1 MGNFDFLQ
9 KKKNFNSFNTACLEA
24 EKSILVSPST
34 CATITRRALELA
46 VKWLY
51 TNDSD
56 LLLPYQDN
64 LSTLIHNNSFIELI
78 DYDMLPLLKYIVKLG
93 NLSVHT
99 SANIERGEAI
109 LSLNNLH
116 QFVSWIDYC
125 YSDEY
130 TAEDFNEDLLLHG
143 EEKRTRPDELKNLY
157 ERLSSKDKKLEEV
170 IKENEELRKS
180 LTEKRKVN
188 TVNYDFKI
196 DEVSEFETRKR
207 YINIELKLA
216 GWEFGKDIWEE
227 IEVQGMPNESGVG
240 YVDYVL
246 YGENGKPL
254 AVVEAKRTSKDP
266 KIGQQQAKL
275 YADCLE
281 KRYSQR
287 PVIFL
292 TNGFDMYIWD
302 DYSDRKVYGFY
313 KKSELQLMIDR
324 RKSKK
329 SLSSVTINDEISN
342 RYYQKEAIRAVCE
355 ALENKQRKTLLVC
368 ATGTGKTRIAI
379 SIVDVLSRHNW
390 IKNILFLA
398 DRKALVK
405 QAKKSF
411 TKLLPN
417 LALCNLLDSKDSPE
431 DARMI
436 FSTYPTM
443 MNAIDDTKSKDGKR
457 LFTPG
462 HFDLIII
469 DESHRSI
476 YKKYKSI
483 FDYFDSYLMGLT
495 ATPKDEIDKNTYS
508 VFDMENGVPTYAY
521 EYNKAVEDGYL
532 VDYTSIEFKTKIMED
547 GIKYDELSDEEKEE
561 YENTFNDDE
570 SIGDEIGNNAVN
582 EWLFNSDTID
592 LVLNKLMTEGLKIE
606 GEEKIGKTIIF
617 AKNTKHARAIVERFN
632 KLYPKY
638 GGNFVKAVDYSIN
651 YVDSIIDDFSDK
663 NKLPQI
669 AVSVDML
676 DTGID
681 IPEILNLVFFKKVR
695 SKTKFWQMIG
705 RGTRLCPDLLGVD
718 MDKERFLI
726 FDFCNNFEFFKFNP
740 KGFEGNKA
748 ETLTEKLFNIKVSM
762 VKELQD
768 IKYIEGEY
776 AELRK
781 ELLEELI
788 TSVKALNEDSY
799 IVRMNLSYVHKYKNE
814 NVWSNIGAVAQ
825 NEIRE
830 YISPLITSYGD
841 DELAKRFDVVMY
853 NIQLAYLQNNNASKG
868 IRHVMATAEKLSKLG
883 TIPQIQQQKY
893 TIEKAMTED
902 FWEDSDIF
910 EVEEVRISLRELIK
924 YLEKSS
930 QKIYYTSFEDMIVA
944 EDRNDSV
951 YNANNLKNYKK
962 KVEYYLNIHKDELAI
977 FKLRNNKKITKQDV
991 ETLEEILLKQL
1002 GNCDDYKK
1010 EFGDTPVSQLVRRLV
1025 GLDREAANEAFSEF
1039 LNNKSFN
1046 TKQIHFVKLIVD
1058 YVVKNGFIE
1067 DNKVLMEDPF
1077 RTVGSIIDLFENH
1090 IEERNKLIKTINK
1103 IKENASE
1110 IG

>member
-51 TNDSD
+51 ANDSD
-56 LLLPYQDN
+56 LVLPYQDN

-962 KVEYYLNIHKDELAI
+962 KVEYYLNSHKDELAI